1 MADESF
7 FSEHLNDSCEI
18 LVSPIFYPD
27 AMIFQIVVNS
37 KKGRTE
43 KLKVHCELRLCQEAA
58 GLS

>member
-7 FSEHLNDSCEI
+7 FSKHLNDCYEI

-37 KKGRTE
+37 KEGRTE
-43 KLKVHCELRLCQEAA
+43 ELKVHCELRLCKEAA
-58 GLS
+58 G